1 MNTQV
6 KCISADQYS
15 NSMSPIQLQKT
26 TINFSDNKLD
36 VLSLAILTD
45 HKLEISI
52 YNEENNRIKLTWE
65 PTSSFPF
72 LYNIPLY
79 SSKNVFIKISC
90 KHDLLEDNDN
100 TIRQY
105 SSQLDTY
112 KYVLFYNN
120 QEQRGKSEKK
130 IKINLQDEQILSI
143 IQNSEYGNVSLNIDD
158 DEGDLT

>member
-1 MNTQV
+1 MKTQV

-36 VLSLAILTD
+36 VLALAILTK

-79 SSKNVFIKISC
+79 SSKNVFIKISS
-90 KHDLLEDNDN
+90 KHNLFEEDNNYTSID
-100 TIRQY
+100 
-105 SSQLDTY
+105 Y

-120 QEQRGKSEKK
+120 QEQIEKSEKK

-143 IQNSEYGNVSLNIDD
+143 IQNIQSTYLLLLIRM
-158 DEGDLT
+158 LWC

>member
-1 MNTQV
+1 MKTQV

-36 VLSLAILTD
+36 VLSLAILTKY
-45 HKLEISI
+45 KLTVSI

-79 SSKNVFIKISC
+79 SSKNVFIKISS
-90 KHDLLEDNDN
+90 KHNLLEEDNNYTSID
-100 TIRQY
+100 
-105 SSQLDTY
+105 Y

-120 QEQRGKSEKK
+120 QEQIEKSEKK
-130 IKINLQDEQILSI
+130 IKINLQDKQILSL
-143 IQNSEYGNVSLNIDD
+143 IQNSEVGNISLNIADN
-158 DEGDLT
+158 

>member
-1 MNTQV
+1 MKTQV
-6 KCISADQYS
+6 KCISVDQYS
-15 NSMSPIQLQKT
+15 DSMSPIQLQKT

-36 VLSLAILTD
+36 VLSLAILTK

-79 SSKNVFIKISC
+79 SSKNVFIKISS
-90 KHDLLEDNDN
+90 KHNLFEDDS
-100 TIRQY
+100 TIHNYTTNYR
-105 SSQLDTY
+105 
-112 KYVLFYNN
+112 YVLFYNN
-120 QEQRGKSEKK
+120 QEQSEKK

-143 IQNSEYGNVSLNIDD
+143 IQNSEAGNISLNIDD
-158 DEGDLT
+158 N